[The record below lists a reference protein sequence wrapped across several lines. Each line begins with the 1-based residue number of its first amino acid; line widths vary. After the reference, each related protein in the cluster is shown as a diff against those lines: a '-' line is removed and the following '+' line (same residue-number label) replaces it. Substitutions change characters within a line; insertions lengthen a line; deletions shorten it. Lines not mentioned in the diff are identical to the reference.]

1 MSNKAPSFGYKIVK
15 TIIRWCYPKLH
26 CEGTEN
32 LLSEPMLIIGNHAQ
46 INGPIGCELYSPVP
60 RRTWCAAEMMDR
72 KQVAAYAY
80 RDFWSQKPK
89 WTRGPYMLL
98 AHLITPLSVLI
109 FNNAETIPVY
119 RDNRVLSTFRAT
131 VNTLAE
137 GKSVV
142 IFPEHDERHN
152 HIVDDFQNRF
162 VDAAKLYYRKTGKT
176 VSFVPLYVAP
186 KLKKLIYGKP
196 VPFDPE
202 APIEEE
208 RIRIAGAMMDGIT
221 ALADAQPLHTVI
233 PYRPIAKRLY
243 PKNHPGKGAEE

>member
-1 MSNKAPSFGYKIVK
+1 MSKNKPSFGYKIVK
-15 TIIRWCYPKLH
+15 AMIRLCYPKLH
-26 CEGTEN
+26 CEGVEN
-32 LLSEPMLIIGNHAQ
+32 LPSEPMLIIGNHAQ

-60 RRTWCAAEMMDR
+60 RKTWCAWEMMDR

-80 RDFWSQKPK
+80 QDFWSQKPK
-89 WTRGPYMLL
+89 WTHGPYKLL
-98 AHLITPLSVLI
+98 SHLITPLSVLI

-142 IFPEHDERHN
+142 IFPEHDVRHN

-162 VDAAKLYYRKTGKT
+162 VDAANLYFRKTGK
-176 VSFVPLYVAP
+176 VISFVPLYVCP
-186 KLKKLIYGKP
+186 KLKKLVFGKP
-196 VPFDPE
+196 VQFDPD

-208 RIRIAGAMMDGIT
+208 RVRIAEAMMDSIT
-221 ALADAQPLHTVI
+221 ALAEAQPLHTVI
-233 PYRPIAKRLY
+233 PYRPISKRLY
-243 PKNHPGKGAEE
+243 PKNRSDEEAVR